1 MNRLRHKLILV
12 FLAATLVPTLAIL
25 WMSTALINHSLSYIA
40 TDDLDQLSKSLEG
53 VAREYYRQA
62 CNDLKEDAE
71 TGRIEAQ
78 RFTPD
83 QFSLGPPSLKEF
95 WQESKPDRFEVSEPD
110 GDRLYYMVRR
120 DPVVLVYSRPL
131 NGVRMKQLAR
141 QYGQARTRVEMLRQ
155 RDLQKGFT
163 YTLILLSAVIWILA
177 LSSVV
182 YMANRISR
190 PIQDLTAGLHRLAGG
205 DFEIR
210 LHSRQRDEI
219 GRAAQAFNHT
229 AGHLQQNRDRLVYLT
244 QIASWQMLARKMAH
258 ELKNSLTP
266 IRLTVE
272 EILARS
278 PNSDRPFMEQ
288 AAQVVIGEVESL
300 ERRVRAFSEFAAE
313 PSINAGPVDLES
325 LLKERIRFLERAHPD
340 IHYRIK
346 HSDDLTAAWA
356 DADLVK
362 EIMTNLLENAA
373 EAAGSGGTVLAT
385 IDENNG
391 QLVFEVH
398 DSGPGLS
405 DDARRS
411 LFEPTI
417 SFKKHGMGLGL
428 SISRKNAL
436 LAGGD
441 LQAIEGSLGGA
452 GFRLILHT
460 LKTDDQSGT

>member
-1 MNRLRHKLILV
+1 
-12 FLAATLVPTLAIL
+12 
-25 WMSTALINHSLSYIA
+25 
-40 TDDLDQLSKSLEG
+40 
-53 VAREYYRQA
+53 
-62 CNDLKEDAE
+62 
-71 TGRIEAQ
+71 
-78 RFTPD
+78 
-83 QFSLGPPSLKEF
+83 
-95 WQESKPDRFEVSEPD
+95 
-110 GDRLYYMVRR
+110 
-120 DPVVLVYSRPL
+120 
-131 NGVRMKQLAR
+131 
-141 QYGQARTRVEMLRQ
+141 
-155 RDLQKGFT
+155 
-163 YTLILLSAVIWILA
+163 
-177 LSSVV
+177 
-182 YMANRISR
+182 
-190 PIQDLTAGLHRLAGG
+190 
-205 DFEIR
+205 
-210 LHSRQRDEI
+210 
-219 GRAAQAFNHT
+219 
-229 AGHLQQNRDRLVYLT
+229 
-244 QIASWQMLARKMAH
+244 MLARKMAH